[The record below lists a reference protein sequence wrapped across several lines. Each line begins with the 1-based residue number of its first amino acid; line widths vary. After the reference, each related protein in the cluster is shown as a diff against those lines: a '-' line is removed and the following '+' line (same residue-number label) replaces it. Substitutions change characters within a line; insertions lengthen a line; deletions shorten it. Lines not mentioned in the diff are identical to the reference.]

1 MIPYASYDFFN
12 NVDATTNQTSPVF
25 TVDCGQDMRF
35 LIQFVKTG
43 TDGSPR
49 IYIEESI
56 DGTVWT
62 SMLNPT
68 NCESYFDITSNPQGI
83 KDNYF
88 MGFKMRLRLEPNDNT
103 TGTLSAKMGFK
114 TKV

>member
-1 MIPYASYDFFN
+1 MAVNKTFFD
-12 NVDATTNQTSPVF
+12 NVDATVNQTSSVF

-35 LIQFVKTG
+35 LIQFVKTSTNG
-43 TDGSPR
+43 DPR
-49 IYIEESI
+49 VYVEESV
-56 DGTVWT
+56 DGIVWT

-68 NCESYFDITSNPQGI
+68 SCVSYFDIYQTPQGI

-88 MGFKMRLRLEPNDNT
+88 MGFHMRLRLEPNGNT
-103 TGTLSAKMGFK
+103 TGTISAKMGYK